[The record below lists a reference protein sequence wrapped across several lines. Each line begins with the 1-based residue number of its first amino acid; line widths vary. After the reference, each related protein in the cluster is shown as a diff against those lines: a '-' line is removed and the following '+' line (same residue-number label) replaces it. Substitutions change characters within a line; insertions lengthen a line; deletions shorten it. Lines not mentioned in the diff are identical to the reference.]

1 MQAFRK
7 KGRDF
12 SLKPAE
18 MLIHALDLAAD
29 AAVVVHNPSNMF
41 YLSAGYTGEGV
52 VYISRKTQAIIT
64 DFRYTEQAEQQAPTF
79 RCVMTEKGMSHD
91 QWVAKLAQE
100 DGVSVF
106 YYEDDYLT
114 VKAFQALRD
123 AIGDGATWLPLA
135 QKPEKLREIKSE
147 DEIRCI
153 REACRITSEAF
164 LKVLPEI
171 HEGMTEKELAIRFD
185 YLQLELGAQGNSFS
199 TICAS
204 GENSSLPHAIPG
216 NRKLRKGDM
225 ITLDVGCK
233 VGGYCSD
240 MTRTVALGEPSAE
253 MRKVYNTVL
262 EAQRLGREALAPGK
276 SCYEIDK
283 LVRDYIDSQG
293 YVGRFGHGLGHGV
306 GIDIHENPRLSMTCH
321 DTVQVG
327 HILTVEPGIYL
338 PGVGGVRIEDTCLVT
353 PEGNEPLTPATKELI
368 IL

>member
-135 QKPEKLREIKSE
+135 QKPKSSG
-147 DEIRCI
+147 RSSP
-153 REACRITSEAF
+153 RTRS
-164 LKVLPEI
+164 V
-171 HEGMTEKELAIRFD
+171 
-185 YLQLELGAQGNSFS
+185 
-199 TICAS
+199 AS
-204 GENSSLPHAIPG
+204 AKPAGSPA
-216 NRKLRKGDM
+216 
-225 ITLDVGCK
+225 
-233 VGGYCSD
+233 
-240 MTRTVALGEPSAE
+240 
-253 MRKVYNTVL
+253 
-262 EAQRLGREALAPGK
+262 
-276 SCYEIDK
+276 
-283 LVRDYIDSQG
+283 
-293 YVGRFGHGLGHGV
+293 
-306 GIDIHENPRLSMTCH
+306 RLS
-321 DTVQVG
+321 
-327 HILTVEPGIYL
+327 
-338 PGVGGVRIEDTCLVT
+338 
-353 PEGNEPLTPATKELI
+353 
-368 IL
+368 

>member
-204 GENSSLPHAIPG
+204 GENGSLPHAIPG

-240 MTRTVALGEPSAE
+240 MTRTVAVGEPTDE
-253 MRKVYNTVL
+253 MRRVYDTVL
-262 EAQRLGREALAPGK
+262 KAQLAGIAAAHGGVTGDVVHNTAAK
-276 SCYEIDK
+276 VIADA
-283 LVRDYIDSQG
+283 G
-293 YVGRFGHGLGHGV
+293 YGEYFGHGFGHSLG
-306 GIDIHENPRLSMTCH
+306 IEIHENPRFSPFWTQTIPSGATLSA
-321 DTVQVG
+321 
-327 HILTVEPGIYL
+327 EPGIYL
-338 PGVGGVRIEDTCLVT
+338 PGKFGVRIEDVLWLTD
-353 PEGNEPLTPATKELI
+353 EGCVDITASPKDLI

>member
-1 MQAFRK
+1 MQAFQK

-12 SLKPAE
+12 SLKSAQ
-18 MLIHALDLAAD
+18 MLIQALDLAAD

-41 YLSAGYTGEGV
+41 YLSSGYTGEGV

-64 DFRYTEQAEQQAPTF
+64 DFRYTEQAGQQAPAF
-79 RCVMTEKGMSHD
+79 RCVMTEKGMNHD
-91 QWVAKLAQE
+91 QWVQKLAQE
-100 DGVSVF
+100 DGATVF

-123 AIGDGATWLPLA
+123 AVGDGATWLPLA

-147 DEIRCI
+147 EEIRCI

-171 HEGMTEKELAIRFD
+171 REGMTEKELTIRFN
-185 YLQLELGAQGNSFS
+185 YLQLQLGAQGNSFS

-204 GENSSLPHAIPG
+204 GENGSLPHAIPSD
-216 NRKLRKGDM
+216 RKFRKGDM

-253 MRKVYNTVL
+253 MRKVYDTVL

-283 LVRDYIDSQG
+283 QVRNYIDGQG

>member
-114 VKAFQALRD
+114 VKAFQAC
-123 AIGDGATWLPLA
+123 AT
-135 QKPEKLREIKSE
+135 
-147 DEIRCI
+147 
-153 REACRITSEAF
+153 
-164 LKVLPEI
+164 
-171 HEGMTEKELAIRFD
+171 
-185 YLQLELGAQGNSFS
+185 
-199 TICAS
+199 
-204 GENSSLPHAIPG
+204 
-216 NRKLRKGDM
+216 
-225 ITLDVGCK
+225 
-233 VGGYCSD
+233 
-240 MTRTVALGEPSAE
+240 PSATALPGCPW
-253 MRKVYNTVL
+253 RKSPKSS
-262 EAQRLGREALAPGK
+262 GRSSPRTRSVASAKPAG
-276 SCYEIDK
+276 SP
-283 LVRDYIDSQG
+283 V
-293 YVGRFGHGLGHGV
+293 
-306 GIDIHENPRLSMTCH
+306 RLS
-321 DTVQVG
+321 
-327 HILTVEPGIYL
+327 
-338 PGVGGVRIEDTCLVT
+338 
-353 PEGNEPLTPATKELI
+353 
-368 IL
+368 